1 MCLDV
6 NTITRVRSSRDGL
19 EGVGVAFE
27 GSLTA
32 AEPREV
38 APGGI
43 RVTTS
48 IRAILV
54 VLRVG
59 GRAARASGISGVA
72 ARLGARSPNEVYNNT
87 NEDDED
93 HGADTNDENIGID
106 VVHSGLEMR
115 GAHDCGCLVI
125 PAAG

>member
-1 MCLDV
+1 MRD
-6 NTITRVRSSRDGL
+6 SRDGL
-19 EGVGVAFE
+19 EGVGVALE

-32 AEPREV
+32 AEPRDV

-59 GRAARASGISGVA
+59 GGAAR
-72 ARLGARSPNEVYNNT
+72 RGARSPNEVYNNT

-93 HGADTNDENIGID
+93 HGADANDENIGID
-106 VVHSGLEMR
+106 VVHSGFEIR